1 MAQERFDLSLVHQ
14 KFSESL
20 HEGNENDVYVDSYLE
35 GFRELN
41 K

>member
-14 KFSESL
+14 KFTESL
-20 HEGNENDVYVDSYLE
+20 HDTDENDIYVDTYLE
-35 GFRELN
+35 GFSELN